1 MLNQTKKSS
10 IYLKL
15 RTKRTPTKKPEFI
28 VKFNGVEQSYT
39 SALDMTY
46 CYQMD
51 AKFGPNCL
59 TVELLNKEP
68 GDTEADTAGNI
79 IHDLAVELDELYIDK
94 FPVTSY
100 IKQQAIYV
108 SRLGTRE
115 YTHGFMHM
123 NGVLTLDFL
132 CPGFY
137 YIKKH
142 KIIANV

>member
-1 MLNQTKKSS
+1 
-10 IYLKL
+10 
-15 RTKRTPTKKPEFI
+15 
-28 VKFNGVEQSYT
+28 VKFNGVEQSYA

-46 CYQMD
+46 CYHMD
-51 AKFGPNCL
+51 AEFGSNCL
-59 TVELLNKEP
+59 TVEFVNKEP
-68 GDTEADTAGNI
+68 GDTEIDAAGNI

-100 IKQQAIYV
+100 LKEQAIYV
-108 SRLGTRE
+108 SHNGTRE

-123 NGVLTLDFL
+123 NGVLTLNFL

-142 KIIANV
+142 KIMANH